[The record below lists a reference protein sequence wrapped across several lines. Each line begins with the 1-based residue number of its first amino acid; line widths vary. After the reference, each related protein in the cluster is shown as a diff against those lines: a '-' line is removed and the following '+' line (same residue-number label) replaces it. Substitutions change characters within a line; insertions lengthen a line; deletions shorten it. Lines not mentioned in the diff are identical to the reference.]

1 MDNMT
6 CRGIRYVIRQG
17 DSLYKIS
24 RIYRVPLA
32 LLLRANPYVDVYN
45 LQVGEEICIPLTPQP
60 LPRTQAGA
68 EPMNQPERMPGGSMM
83 GQPERMPGGGM
94 MGQSE
99 RMSGGGTM
107 SQSERMPG
115 GGMMGQ
121 PERMSGSSQERP
133 SGAAMEFPAGRM
145 PEVMPE
151 NRSGRGTGVV
161 AEASS
166 EEMEEAM
173 MLYVIQ
179 AGDTLEGLLERFAL
193 SLEDFLRYN
202 QPAALKLAPGS
213 TVEIPQNRLN
223 S

>member
-1 MDNMT
+1 
-6 CRGIRYVIRQG
+6 
-17 DSLYKIS
+17 
-24 RIYRVPLA
+24 
-32 LLLRANPYVDVYN
+32 
-45 LQVGEEICIPLTPQP
+45 
-60 LPRTQAGA
+60 
-68 EPMNQPERMPGGSMM
+68 MM
-83 GQPERMPGGGM
+83 GQPERMP
-94 MGQSE
+94 E
-99 RMSGGGTM
+99 
-107 SQSERMPG
+107 

-161 AEASS
+161 AEAGS